1 MKKFNLFLI
10 FFMTTSR
17 LVLGQ
22 MDINAVNKP
31 VELLNSANEDIEN
44 GNYTDAV
51 QKLLAAIRLE
61 PKIREMYLSLNT
73 ACSHTNQ
80 ISILKQYLIKA
91 KAIFEEDDEI
101 CYYLGNIYQNENNF
115 QKAIAEYSLAIKYA
129 QKNGEDFGLVYAY
142 YQNRASCYLKINE
155 CSKSIPDF
163 TYALKLNPDN
173 GAAKLALTGEADSGE
188 IELSGASKANLENFV
203 LKNLALATS
212 GASNAS
218 VNVTETL
225 EVEAS
230 GAAHVSYSG
239 NPKVT
244 SHVSGAASLKQR

>member
-1 MKKFNLFLI
+1 MRKILFFLFVCWGTI
-10 FFMTTSR
+10 GMGVAQEQVKISR
-17 LVLGQ
+17 FQGERVRAF
-22 MDINAVNKP
+22 DI
-31 VELLNSANEDIEN
+31 
-44 GNYTDAV
+44 T
-51 QKLLAAIRLE
+51 IR
-61 PKIREMYLSLNT
+61 
-73 ACSHTNQ
+73 Q
-80 ISILKQYLIKA
+80 
-91 KAIFEEDDEI
+91 
-101 CYYLGNIYQNENNF
+101 
-115 QKAIAEYSLAIKYA
+115 
-129 QKNGEDFGLVYAY
+129 GEDTGVTL
-142 YQNRASCYLKINE
+142 
-155 CSKSIPDF
+155 SIPSHYEDNLVFENWGGTVKVGFKGRIKKHAKNEKF
-163 TYALKLNPDN
+163 TAEIVCSSLEEVLLSGACKLKGTGDCTAQTVRFDLSGAATAVWDGNFKVVKIGKIDLSGASQLQLNVEVPEIEVEIS

-225 EVEAS
+225 GVEAS

>member
-1 MKKFNLFLI
+1 MLGDDRYGRSPG
-10 FFMTTSR
+10 TS
-17 LVLGQ
+17 
-22 MDINAVNKP
+22 
-31 VELLNSANEDIEN
+31 EN
-44 GNYTDAV
+44 FPFPGRAGYGIGYFRGIT
-51 QKLLAAIRLE
+51 IR
-61 PKIREMYLSLNT
+61 
-73 ACSHTNQ
+73 Q
-80 ISILKQYLIKA
+80 
-91 KAIFEEDDEI
+91 
-101 CYYLGNIYQNENNF
+101 
-115 QKAIAEYSLAIKYA
+115 
-129 QKNGEDFGLVYAY
+129 GEDTGVTL
-142 YQNRASCYLKINE
+142 
-155 CSKSIPDF
+155 SIPSHYEDNLVFENWGGTVKVGFKGRIKKHSKNEKFTAEIVCSSLEEVLLSGACKLKGTGDF
-163 TYALKLNPDN
+163 TAQTVKFDLNGAATAVWDGNFKVVKIGKIDLSGASQLQLNVEVPEVEVEIS

-225 EVEAS
+225 GVEAS

>member
-1 MKKFNLFLI
+1 MLGDDRYGRSPG
-10 FFMTTSR
+10 TSENFPFPGR
-17 LVLGQ
+17 AGYGIGYSGAF
-22 MDINAVNKP
+22 DI
-31 VELLNSANEDIEN
+31 
-44 GNYTDAV
+44 T
-51 QKLLAAIRLE
+51 IR
-61 PKIREMYLSLNT
+61 
-73 ACSHTNQ
+73 Q
-80 ISILKQYLIKA
+80 
-91 KAIFEEDDEI
+91 
-101 CYYLGNIYQNENNF
+101 
-115 QKAIAEYSLAIKYA
+115 
-129 QKNGEDFGLVYAY
+129 GEDTGVTL
-142 YQNRASCYLKINE
+142 
-155 CSKSIPDF
+155 SIPSHYEDNLVFENWGGTVKVGFKGRIKKHSKNEKFTAEIVCSSLEEVLLSGACKLKGTGDF
-163 TYALKLNPDN
+163 TAQTVKFDLNGAATAVWDGNFKVVKIGKIDLSGASQLQLNVEVPEVEVEIS

>member
-1 MKKFNLFLI
+1 MRKILFFLFVCWGPI
-10 FFMTTSR
+10 GMGLALDQGKISR
-17 LVLGQ
+17 FQGARVTGL
-22 MDINAVNKP
+22 DIAG
-31 VELLNSANEDIEN
+31 AFDI
-44 GNYTDAV
+44 T
-51 QKLLAAIRLE
+51 IR
-61 PKIREMYLSLNT
+61 
-73 ACSHTNQ
+73 Q
-80 ISILKQYLIKA
+80 
-91 KAIFEEDDEI
+91 
-101 CYYLGNIYQNENNF
+101 
-115 QKAIAEYSLAIKYA
+115 
-129 QKNGEDFGLVYAY
+129 GEDTGVTL
-142 YQNRASCYLKINE
+142 
-155 CSKSIPDF
+155 SIPSHYEDNLVFENWGGTVKVGFKGRIKKHSKNEKFTAEIVCSSLEEVLLSGACKLKGTGDF
-163 TYALKLNPDN
+163 TAQTVKFDLSGAATAVWDGNFKVVKIGKIDLSGASQLQLNVEVPEVEVEIS

>member
-1 MKKFNLFLI
+1 MIAKRKSGGGNQTAETQKRNPPFFLENWGGTVKVGFKGRIKKHSKNEKFTAEIVCSSLEE
-10 FFMTTSR
+10 
-17 LVLGQ
+17 VLLSG
-22 MDINAVNKP
+22 AC
-31 VELLNSANEDIEN
+31 
-44 GNYTDAV
+44 
-51 QKLLAAIRLE
+51 KL
-61 PKIREMYLSLNT
+61 KGT
-73 ACSHTNQ
+73 
-80 ISILKQYLIKA
+80 
-91 KAIFEEDDEI
+91 
-101 CYYLGNIYQNENNF
+101 G
-115 QKAIAEYSLAIKYA
+115 
-129 QKNGEDFGLVYAY
+129 
-142 YQNRASCYLKINE
+142 
-155 CSKSIPDF
+155 DF
-163 TYALKLNPDN
+163 TAQTVKFDLSGAATAVWDGNFKVVKIGKIDLSGASQLQLNVEVPEVEVEIS

>member
-1 MKKFNLFLI
+1 MRKILFFLFVCWGTI
-10 FFMTTSR
+10 GMGVAQEQVKISR
-17 LVLGQ
+17 FQGERVTGL
-22 MDINAVNKP
+22 DISGAF
-31 VELLNSANEDIEN
+31 DI
-44 GNYTDAV
+44 T
-51 QKLLAAIRLE
+51 IR
-61 PKIREMYLSLNT
+61 
-73 ACSHTNQ
+73 Q
-80 ISILKQYLIKA
+80 
-91 KAIFEEDDEI
+91 
-101 CYYLGNIYQNENNF
+101 
-115 QKAIAEYSLAIKYA
+115 
-129 QKNGEDFGLVYAY
+129 GEDTGVTL
-142 YQNRASCYLKINE
+142 
-155 CSKSIPDF
+155 SIPSHYEDNLVFENWGGTVKVGFKGRIKKHAKNEKFTAEIVCSSLEEVLLSGACKLKGTGDF
-163 TYALKLNPDN
+163 TAQTVKFDLSGAATAVWDGNFKVVKSGKIDLSAASQLQLNVEVPEVEVEIS

-225 EVEAS
+225 GVEAS

>member
-1 MKKFNLFLI
+1 MLGDDRYGRSPG
-10 FFMTTSR
+10 TS
-17 LVLGQ
+17 
-22 MDINAVNKP
+22 
-31 VELLNSANEDIEN
+31 EN
-44 GNYTDAV
+44 FPFPGRAGYG
-51 QKLLAAIRLE
+51 IGYFRG
-61 PKIREMYLSLNT
+61 IREDTGVTL
-73 ACSHTNQ
+73 
-80 ISILKQYLIKA
+80 
-91 KAIFEEDDEI
+91 
-101 CYYLGNIYQNENNF
+101 
-115 QKAIAEYSLAIKYA
+115 
-129 QKNGEDFGLVYAY
+129 
-142 YQNRASCYLKINE
+142 
-155 CSKSIPDF
+155 SIPSHYEDNLVFENWGGTVKVGFKGRIKKHAKNEKFTAEIVCSSLEEVLLSGACKLKGTGDF
-163 TYALKLNPDN
+163 TAQTVKFDLSGAATAVWDGNFKVVKIGKIDLSGASQLQLNVEVPEVEVEIS

-225 EVEAS
+225 GVEAS

>member
-1 MKKFNLFLI
+1 MRKILFFLFVCWGTI
-10 FFMTTSR
+10 GMGVAQEQVKISR
-17 LVLGQ
+17 FHGERVTGL
-22 MDINAVNKP
+22 DI
-31 VELLNSANEDIEN
+31 
-44 GNYTDAV
+44 T
-51 QKLLAAIRLE
+51 IR
-61 PKIREMYLSLNT
+61 
-73 ACSHTNQ
+73 Q
-80 ISILKQYLIKA
+80 
-91 KAIFEEDDEI
+91 
-101 CYYLGNIYQNENNF
+101 
-115 QKAIAEYSLAIKYA
+115 
-129 QKNGEDFGLVYAY
+129 GEDTGVTL
-142 YQNRASCYLKINE
+142 
-155 CSKSIPDF
+155 SIPSHYEDNLVFENWGGTVKVGFKGRIKKHSKNEKFTAEIVCTSLEEVLLSGACKLKGTGDF
-163 TYALKLNPDN
+163 TAQTVKFDLNGAATAVWDGNFKVVKIGKIDLSGASQLQLNVEVPEVEVEIS

>member
-1 MKKFNLFLI
+1 MRKILFFLFVCWGTI
-10 FFMTTSR
+10 GMGVAQEQVKISR
-17 LVLGQ
+17 FQGERVTGL
-22 MDINAVNKP
+22 DISGAF
-31 VELLNSANEDIEN
+31 DI
-44 GNYTDAV
+44 T
-51 QKLLAAIRLE
+51 IR
-61 PKIREMYLSLNT
+61 
-73 ACSHTNQ
+73 Q
-80 ISILKQYLIKA
+80 
-91 KAIFEEDDEI
+91 
-101 CYYLGNIYQNENNF
+101 
-115 QKAIAEYSLAIKYA
+115 
-129 QKNGEDFGLVYAY
+129 GEDTGVTL
-142 YQNRASCYLKINE
+142 
-155 CSKSIPDF
+155 SIPSHYEDNLVFENWGGTVKVGFKGRIKKHSKNEKF
-163 TYALKLNPDN
+163 TAEIVCSSLEEVLLSGACKLKGTGDWDGNFKVVKIGKIDLSGASQLQLNVEVPEVEVEIS

-225 EVEAS
+225 GVEAS

>member
-1 MKKFNLFLI
+1 MGVAQEQVKI
-10 FFMTTSR
+10 SR
-17 LVLGQ
+17 FQGERVTGL
-22 MDINAVNKP
+22 DISGAF
-31 VELLNSANEDIEN
+31 DI
-44 GNYTDAV
+44 T
-51 QKLLAAIRLE
+51 IR
-61 PKIREMYLSLNT
+61 
-73 ACSHTNQ
+73 Q
-80 ISILKQYLIKA
+80 
-91 KAIFEEDDEI
+91 
-101 CYYLGNIYQNENNF
+101 
-115 QKAIAEYSLAIKYA
+115 
-129 QKNGEDFGLVYAY
+129 GEDTGVTL
-142 YQNRASCYLKINE
+142 
-155 CSKSIPDF
+155 SIPSHYEDNLVFENWGGTVKVGFKGRIKKHAKNEKFTAEIVCSSLEEVLLSGACKLKGTGDF
-163 TYALKLNPDN
+163 TAQTVKFDLSGAATAVWDCNFKVVKIGKIDLSGASQLQLNVEVPEVEVEIS

-225 EVEAS
+225 GVEAS

>member
-1 MKKFNLFLI
+1 MRKILFFLFVCWGTI
-10 FFMTTSR
+10 GMGVAQEQVKISR
-17 LVLGQ
+17 FQGERVTGL
-22 MDINAVNKP
+22 DISGAF
-31 VELLNSANEDIEN
+31 DI
-44 GNYTDAV
+44 T
-51 QKLLAAIRLE
+51 IR
-61 PKIREMYLSLNT
+61 
-73 ACSHTNQ
+73 Q
-80 ISILKQYLIKA
+80 
-91 KAIFEEDDEI
+91 
-101 CYYLGNIYQNENNF
+101 
-115 QKAIAEYSLAIKYA
+115 
-129 QKNGEDFGLVYAY
+129 GEDTGVTL
-142 YQNRASCYLKINE
+142 
-155 CSKSIPDF
+155 SIPSHYEDNLVFENWGGTVKVGFKGRIKKHSKNEKF
-163 TYALKLNPDN
+163 TAEIVCSSLEEVLLSGACKLKGTGDDLSGAATAVWDGNFKVVKIGKIDLSGASQLQLNVEVPEVEVEIS

-225 EVEAS
+225 GVEAS

>member
-1 MKKFNLFLI
+1 MRKILFFLFVCWGTI
-10 FFMTTSR
+10 GMGVAQEQVKISR
-17 LVLGQ
+17 FQGERVTGL
-22 MDINAVNKP
+22 DISGAF
-31 VELLNSANEDIEN
+31 DI
-44 GNYTDAV
+44 T
-51 QKLLAAIRLE
+51 IR
-61 PKIREMYLSLNT
+61 
-73 ACSHTNQ
+73 Q
-80 ISILKQYLIKA
+80 
-91 KAIFEEDDEI
+91 
-101 CYYLGNIYQNENNF
+101 
-115 QKAIAEYSLAIKYA
+115 
-129 QKNGEDFGLVYAY
+129 GEDTGVTL
-142 YQNRASCYLKINE
+142 
-155 CSKSIPDF
+155 SIPSHYEDNLVFENWGGTVKVGFKGRIKKHSKNEKFTADF
-163 TYALKLNPDN
+163 TAQTVKFDLSGAATAVWDGNFKVVKIGKIDLSGASQLQLNVEVPEVEVEIS

-225 EVEAS
+225 GVEAS